1 MCHTRICF
9 EPPVLCVCVFQ
20 RRCADSGRSRSNSK
34 RGVKV
39 ASSTPCTCSI
49 CSTRRVDAPMAKTH
63 SDVRPNGA
71 SSARSDSYTPRHRR
85 RHPRCPP
92 PRHQPPHPHAASR
105 AGRGGG
111 AGSSGGITEAGRG
124 SQGGGGA
131 GGGSR
136 MESGSV
142 VHRRQVRTAHVMAV
156 AALGLVGGAFVSLG
170 LRRRG
175 SKQGEG
181 LRPPPRV
188 VI

>member
-1 MCHTRICF
+1 M
-9 EPPVLCVCVFQ
+9 CVCVSEEM
-20 RRCADSGRSRSNSK
+20 RRLWQKSQQFEEGSKGREFYTLYMQHLLDEACGRAYGEDPLGREAERREFRKK
-34 RGVKV
+34 RFL
-39 ASSTPCTCSI
+39 
-49 CSTRRVDAPMAKTH
+49 
-63 SDVRPNGA
+63 
-71 SSARSDSYTPRHRR
+71 
-85 RHPRCPP
+85 HPSPP
-92 PRHQPPHPHAASR
+92 PPAPEMPPPEASATSPAR
-105 AGRGGG
+105 GESRWARGGG